1 MSQQEYTR
9 AENTHLYIYICTQV
23 VMSTMKM
30 LFLKMLFKG
39 KEFLFVLG
47 RARVIVVEEESIFF
61 SNKIEIFLALSMA
74 IFIYFFLIGI
84 SRIKCKMLKVL

>member
-1 MSQQEYTR
+1 
-9 AENTHLYIYICTQV
+9 
-23 VMSTMKM
+23 MSTMKM

>member
-9 AENTHLYIYICTQV
+9 AENTHLYIYIYTQV

-39 KEFLFVLG
+39 KEFLFVFE
-47 RARVIVVEEESIFF
+47 RAGIIFVIEEESIFF

-74 IFIYFFLIGI
+74 IFTYFFLIGI
-84 SRIKCKMLKVL
+84 S

>member
-61 SNKIEIFLALSMA
+61 SNKIEIFLALSMT
-74 IFIYFFLIGI
+74 IFTYFFLIGI
-84 SRIKCKMLKVL
+84 S